1 MSSNTSKTKELI
13 HTFVADVL
21 LKHREKLINEGTYGK
36 QFGIVKDRVCFYID
50 THFYL
55 NFKYLQEGIDANKP
69 FVKALEGVMNTL
81 DYEDVRTYY
90 YDNIDEFKAL
100 IERTNYSTKD
110 VRDEAYVLKMK
121 QGPYFLSIIN
131 GHVSAVNMDAAT
143 VVDQFLTKELT
154 KKVVY
159 DLLAEKGYEDDFI
172 LVSCKHPDL
181 HQVSTF

>member
-1 MSSNTSKTKELI
+1 MSNFKSKTQELI

-21 LKHREKLINEGTYGK
+21 NEHRDELVKEGTYGK

-50 THFYL
+50 THFHL

-69 FVKALEGVMNTL
+69 FVKSLEGVMNTL
-81 DYEDVRTYY
+81 SYEDARTYY

-121 QGPYFLSIIN
+121 QGPYFLSINN
-131 GHVSAVNMDAAT
+131 GHVSAVNIDAAT
-143 VVDQFLTKELT
+143 VVDQFMTKELT